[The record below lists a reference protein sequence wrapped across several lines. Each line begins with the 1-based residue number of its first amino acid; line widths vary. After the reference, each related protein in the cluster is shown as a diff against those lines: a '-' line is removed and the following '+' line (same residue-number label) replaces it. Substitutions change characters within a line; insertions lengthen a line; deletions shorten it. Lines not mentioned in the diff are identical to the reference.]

1 MTNPAK
7 KFATATIAALT
18 IGATIALSAA
28 PAEAKFGRK
37 GALFGGIAAGLVGAA
52 IIGSAAHAHGG
63 YYEGGECW
71 REKRPVYNSWGE
83 FRGYRYSRVCN

>member
-1 MTNPAK
+1 MK
-7 KFATATIAALT
+7 KFVTAAAAALT
-18 IGATIALSAA
+18 IGASLALTAA

-63 YYEGGECW
+63 YYTEPDVGNCW
-71 REKRPVYNSWGE
+71 RERRPVYNSWGE
-83 FRGYRYSRVCN
+83 FRGYRSIRVCN